1 MMTRFRDFGYGAE
14 DSAEP
19 ISFKLHGEEFHC
31 VKNVQGKMML
41 QLVADST
48 SNDPAKSS
56 AMIEEFFAAVLLDE
70 SAERF
75 TAMLE
80 GKDKIVS
87 VETLAEITGW
97 LVEQYTSRPESQP
110 ED

>member
-1 MMTRFRDFGYGAE
+1 MTRFRDFGYGK
-14 DSAEP
+14 DDNAEP

-31 VKNVQGKMML
+31 VKNVQGKLML

-56 AMIEEFFAAVLLDE
+56 EMIKEFFAAVLLDE
-70 SAERF
+70 SHERF
-75 TAMLE
+75 TSMLD

-97 LVEQYTSRPESQP
+97 LVEQYTNRPESQP